1 MNRRQ
6 QEKKSKQNVQGL
18 FYREFKKRG
27 YICKPQRIH
36 LSTFTTDDSVN
47 IVGRHHHKAIVI
59 SLIAKEGND
68 GETKE

>member
-6 QEKKSKQNVQGL
+6 REKKGKRDFQGL

-36 LSTFTTDDSVN
+36 LSTFTTDDSLN
-47 IVGRHHHKAIVI
+47 IVGSHHNRAIII
-59 SLIAKEGND
+59 SLIAKEWED
-68 GETKE
+68 GKKKK